1 MANSFRSS
9 VLAGALILST
19 AGPGWADR
27 RITLDDALALAR
39 VHNRDLRAARERVVE
54 AEAGVAQA
62 QAALLPTV
70 SAQGRYTRN
79 YKQVDFDAVAFS
91 QPTFDLANAIRT
103 ATATTNPAEAQAIAD
118 VVEREQAALRNQPT
132 VVIQKLN
139 QLDGTVNAAV
149 PLVSPPAYY
158 GLAAAQSSRDASTA
172 GFHVTE
178 ASVLLAVAQAYFAAA
193 GTDELVVARQDAVK
207 VATETFEVARAR
219 VAAELANQVESTRA
233 ETALVRVQQDLAEAE
248 NRRGQVYRALATLI
262 GTHEPIAVQAPPTL
276 PDEPGPVEALVGEAR
291 TRRPE
296 VAAERAT
303 IAAADASAKASAW
316 RWSPVLSAFGFLHGQ
331 NYTGFSG
338 DKYAWA
344 VGLQLD
350 WLLYDGGV
358 RDAQRHIAQA
368 QRREAEA
375 RLDLLADTVSDEVA
389 NARGTLETSRKGVS
403 AAQRAVELARE
414 TLRLVR
420 AQYDAGTARQLDV
433 LQAQDALVGAEVALA
448 QAHFDVA
455 LADLQLRRAAGEFP
469 GRAR

>member
-1 MANSFRSS
+1 MANSYRSS

-19 AGPGWADR
+19 AGSGWADR
-27 RITLDDALALAR
+27 SITLDDALALAR

-62 QAALLPTV
+62 RAALLPTV

-79 YKQVDFDAVAFS
+79 YKEVDFDAIAFA
-91 QPTFDLANAIRT
+91 QPTFDIANAIQM
-103 ATATTNPAEAQAIAD
+103 ATDNPAEAAAIQSAVQRD
-118 VVEREQAALRNQPT
+118 QAALRSQPT

-139 QLDGTVNAAV
+139 QLDGSVNAAV
-149 PLVSPPAYY
+149 PLVSLPAYY
-158 GLAAAQSSRDASTA
+158 GLSAAQSSRDASTA

-178 ASVLLAVAQAYFAAA
+178 AGVLLAVAQAYFAAA

-233 ETALVRVQQDLAEAE
+233 ETALVRAQQDLAEAE
-248 NRRGQVYRALATLI
+248 NRRGQAYRALATLI
-262 GTHEPIAVQAPPTL
+262 GTHEPIAVQAAKTL

-291 TRRPE
+291 ARRPE
-296 VAAERAT
+296 IAAERAT
-303 IAAADASAKASAW
+303 IAAADASASASAW
-316 RWSPVLSAFGFLHGQ
+316 RWSPVLSAFGFLRDG

-338 DKYAWA
+338 DTYAWG

-350 WLLYDGGV
+350 WLLYDGGA
-358 RDAQRHIAQA
+358 RDAQRHIAHA

-389 NARGTLETSRKGVS
+389 NARGTLETSRKGVG

-448 QAHFDVA
+448 QAHFDVG
-455 LADLQLRRAAGEFP
+455 LADLQLRRAAGAFP
-469 GRAR
+469 GPAR